1 MGCNGCAWEW
11 LSRFLGVLCVNS
23 VSQGFVGVYMGF
35 GFLRWGFWD

>member
-23 VSQGFVGVYMGF
+23 VSQGLWVSTWVSDF
-35 GFLRWGFWD
+35 